1 MTQEQQKVATVLDA
15 LGFKMETTMPGAA
28 MKYEITSEVIDSLTS
43 KKGKKVVVGSDGSVR
58 IE

>member
-1 MTQEQQKVATVLDA
+1 MTQEQQKVAVLVA
-15 LGFKMETTMPGAA
+15 LGFKSETTTPGAA

-43 KKGKKVVVGSDGSVR
+43 KKGKRVVIGSDGSVQ